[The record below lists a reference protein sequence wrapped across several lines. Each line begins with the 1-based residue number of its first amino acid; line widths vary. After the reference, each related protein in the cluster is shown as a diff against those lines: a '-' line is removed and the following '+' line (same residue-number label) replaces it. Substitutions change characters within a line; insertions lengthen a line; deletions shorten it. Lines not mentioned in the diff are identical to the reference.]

1 MNKIRLIANCFRLAL
16 PALLVTIIICL
27 SAVSTQASV
36 DIAISGVKCS
46 DSKVASELADA
57 VRANLSGIPQLKI
70 ACTPGAQ
77 YRLDVAWVV
86 LDSHLLVNL
95 RISDETGKRLIG
107 GESALVARNEL
118 SSVLCQMATRISA
131 RILAAS
137 LQDAPSKAQKAV
149 KRQAPAVVAGR

>member
-1 MNKIRLIANCFRLAL
+1 MYNTRLFANCLRLAL
-16 PALLVTIIICL
+16 PALLVVYMICV
-27 SAVSTQASV
+27 SAPSARASA
-36 DIAISGVKCS
+36 DIAMSEVKCS
-46 DSKVASELADA
+46 DSKVAAELADA

-70 ACTPGAQ
+70 AGTPGAQ
-77 YRLDVAWVV
+77 YRLDMACVV

-118 SSVLCQMATRISA
+118 SSLLCQMASRVSA

-149 KRQAPAVVAGR
+149 KRLAPAVVAGR